1 MADQRQVRVTDL
13 QARVEAVKRFHFLRR
28 VHDVAEGHTERFV
41 PAGELGTQMGLP
53 YEDTLRIVEALTA
66 EGLLETAGALT
77 PPHGPRVHLTRRGI
91 REVHDHAA

>member
-1 MADQRQVRVTDL
+1 MADQRQTQVTDL

-28 VHDVAEGHTERFV
+28 VHDVADGHTDRFV
-41 PAGELGTQMGLP
+41 PAGDLGTEMGLP
-53 YEDTLRIVEALTA
+53 YEDALRIVQALAA

-91 REVHDHAA
+91 REVSDHAA